1 MVTSTGTDAIETKGN
16 TTTRQSVMNS
26 SLFWNSSVTGAKE
39 MNSDDE
45 NGNPI
50 PTLLQECD
58 YLVIDFSLFFVIV
71 LQR

>member
-1 MVTSTGTDAIETKGN
+1 M
-16 TTTRQSVMNS
+16 
-26 SLFWNSSVTGAKE
+26 TGAKE